1 MGWQSREQRESVS
14 SMLVHKWYL
23 GLEIVF
29 IIIQNVMMVYIVIM
43 LMVKNTYLPSRA
55 RLF

>member
-14 SMLVHKWYL
+14 SMLVNKWYL

-29 IIIQNVMMVYIVIM
+29 IIIQNAMMVYIVIM

-55 RLF
+55 RLL